1 MWSICGVHDQ
11 VLSFSPF
18 LTRQEV
24 KAESFSY
31 LSMLLGMERETGVW
45 EDTVHELRRLQ
56 KKIQRGQLYHLR
68 QEFGLSNKEE
78 EES

>member
-1 MWSICGVHDQ
+1 M
-11 VLSFSPF
+11 
-18 LTRQEV
+18 TRSESR
-24 KAESFSY
+24 ESFSY
-31 LSMLLGMERETGVW
+31 LSVLLDGVSGMEREAGVW